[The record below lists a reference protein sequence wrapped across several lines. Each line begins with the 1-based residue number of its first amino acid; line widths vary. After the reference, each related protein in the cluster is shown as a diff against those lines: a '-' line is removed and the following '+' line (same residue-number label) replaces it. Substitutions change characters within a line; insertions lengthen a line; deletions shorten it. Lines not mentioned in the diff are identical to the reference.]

1 MRPPLT
7 GTPPHGL
14 LRPGWVVVA
23 LALLAVVVGG
33 TLAARAW
40 MLQPQRQAEL
50 AGLRLR
56 LERAVWLHEPMD
68 HGDAAP
74 LPLSEGAPAPGERR
88 LTAVLIAFNPG
99 GIPTHFSAQE
109 LALSEG
115 DSGPAWHP
123 KGAAATRD
131 FRLAPGQSVPVSVD
145 FDVPATAGPLRL
157 EWRRGAAR
165 VTMLA
170 TRPPPRAAL
179 DALPRWPRRVE
190 ELPPG
195 NPSSGAELFHGRFA
209 CVSCHGDPS
218 RSGSQRLG
226 PSLYAFARVGA
237 TRLEGRSA
245 AQYAYESLLD
255 PSAFIAPGCAGQ
267 DVCAQPSTMPMY
279 GDSLSPQQ
287 MADLL
292 SYLLQVRE

>member
-1 MRPPLT
+1 MRPPPT
-7 GTPPHGL
+7 ATAPHGR
-14 LRPGWVVVA
+14 LRPGWVVVT
-23 LALLAVVVGG
+23 LVLLAAVVGG

-40 MLQPQRQAEL
+40 MRRPHPKAEL
-50 AGLRLR
+50 GGLRLQ

-74 LPLSEGAPAPGERR
+74 LPASEGAPAPGERR
-88 LTAVLIAFNPG
+88 LAVVLIAFNPG
-99 GIPTHFSAQE
+99 AEPRHFSPQE
-109 LALSEG
+109 LLLVQG
-115 DSGPAWHP
+115 DDGPTWPAR
-123 KGAAATRD
+123 GAATAQD
-131 FRLAPGQSVPVSVD
+131 FLLAPGQSVPVSLD
-145 FDVPATAGPLRL
+145 FDVPSTAGALRL
-157 EWRRGAAR
+157 EWRRGAGR
-165 VTMLA
+165 VTMLS

-179 DALPRWPRRVE
+179 DAPPRWPRRVE

-195 NPSSGAELFHGRFA
+195 NPTQGAELFHGRFA
-209 CVSCHGDPS
+209 CVACHGDPT
-218 RSGSQRLG
+218 RTGSPRLG
-226 PSLYAFARVGA
+226 PSLHAFARVGA
-237 TRLEGRSA
+237 TRVAGRSA

-255 PSAFIAPGCAGQ
+255 PSAVIAPGCAGQ

>member
-1 MRPPLT
+1 MHPPPT
-7 GTPPHGL
+7 APAPQGL
-14 LRPGWVVVA
+14 LRPGWVVAA

-40 MLQPQRQAEL
+40 MLQPHRKAEL
-50 AGLRLR
+50 GGLRLR
-56 LERAVWLHEPMD
+56 LERAVWMHEPMD

-74 LPLSEGAPAPGERR
+74 LPASEGAPAPGERR
-88 LTAVLIAFNPG
+88 LSVALMAFNPG
-99 GIPTHFSAQE
+99 AEPKRFSPQE
-109 LALSEG
+109 LTLIEG
-115 DSGPAWHP
+115 DSGPAWSP
-123 KGAAATRD
+123 RGAVATQD
-131 FRLAPGQSVPVSVD
+131 FLLGPGQSVPVSLD
-145 FDVPATAGPLRL
+145 FDVPSTAGALRL
-157 EWRRGAAR
+157 EWKRAAGR
-165 VTMLA
+165 VTLLA

-179 DALPRWPRRVE
+179 DAPQRWPRRVE
-190 ELPPG
+190 ELPQG
-195 NPSSGAELFHGRFA
+195 NPSQGAELFHGRFA
-209 CVSCHGDPS
+209 CVSCHGDPTH
-218 RSGSQRLG
+218 SGGARIG
-226 PSLYAFARVGA
+226 PSLHAFARVGA

-292 SYLLQVRE
+292 SYLLQARE